1 MDINDKTILVT
12 GASSGIGKAA
22 AQHLAKLGARVVI
35 VCRNERRGEPALH
48 DIRKRSGNPS
58 VELLTADLG
67 SQEQTRA
74 LARKFSQSHD
84 RLDVLINN
92 AGLYLSKRTVTDDG
106 IETTFAV
113 NHLAPFLLTNLLLDT
128 LKASSPSRV
137 ITVSS
142 EAHRRGTIDFEDLCM
157 ERRYNWIDAY
167 ARSKLANVLFTYE
180 LARRLEGTG
189 VTALTLHPG
198 VVATRIWNRNRNPLN
213 YLLRIF
219 KVFYISPRKSAESVV
234 RLATA
239 PELAAVTGKYFN
251 RDREVRSSRA
261 SCDMELAG
269 RLWDVS
275 EEMTGLRSGPLS
287 SHNSNQRLAQ

>member
-1 MDINDKTILVT
+1 MDIRDKVMLVT
-12 GASSGIGKAA
+12 GASSGIGKAV

-35 VCRNERRGEPALH
+35 VCRNEQRGAPALD
-48 DIRKRSGNPS
+48 DIRRTSGNSS
-58 VELLTADLG
+58 VELLTADLA
-67 SQEQTRA
+67 SQEQTRG
-74 LARKFSQSHD
+74 LARKFLQGHD

-106 IETTFAV
+106 TETTFAV

-157 ERRYNWIDAY
+157 ERRYSWIDAY

-189 VTALTLHPG
+189 VTALALHPG
-198 VVATRIWNRNRNPLN
+198 VVASHIWNRNHNPLN

-219 KVFYISPRKSAESVV
+219 KVFFISPKKSAESIVH
-234 RLATA
+234 LAIA
-239 PELAAVTGKYFN
+239 PELAEVTGKYFN
-251 RDREVRSSRA
+251 RDREVWSSRA
-261 SCDMELAG
+261 SCDIELA
-269 RLWDVS
+269 RKLWNVS
-275 EEMTGLRSGPLS
+275 EEMTGLRSGSLS
-287 SHNSNQRLAQ
+287 SHDAN

>member
-1 MDINDKTILVT
+1 MIRDKTILVT
-12 GASSGIGKAA
+12 GASSGIGKAV

-35 VCRNERRGEPALH
+35 VCRNEQRGAPALD
-48 DIRKRSGNPS
+48 DIRKTSGNSS

-67 SQEQTRA
+67 SQEQTRE
-74 LARKFSQSHD
+74 LARKFLQGHD

-92 AGLYLSKRTVTDDG
+92 AGLYLSKRMVTEDG
-106 IETTFAV
+106 IETTLAV
-113 NHLAPFLLTNLLLDT
+113 NHLAPFLLTNLLLDA

-142 EAHRRGTIDFEDLCM
+142 EAHRRGTIDFEDLSM

-180 LARRLEGTG
+180 LARRLEGTE

-219 KVFYISPRKSAESVV
+219 KVFFVSPKKSAESIV
-234 RLATA
+234 RLAIA
-239 PELAAVTGKYFN
+239 PELATVKGKYFN

-261 SCDMELAG
+261 SCDTELAR

-275 EEMTGLRSGPLS
+275 EEMTGLRSGSLS
-287 SHNSNQRLAQ
+287 SQDAN

>member
-1 MDINDKTILVT
+1 MIGDKTILVT

-35 VCRNERRGEPALH
+35 VCRNEQRGEPALR
-48 DIRKRSGNPS
+48 DIRRRSENSS

-67 SQEQTRA
+67 SQEQVRK
-74 LARKFSQSHD
+74 LVRKFLQSHD

-128 LKASSPSRV
+128 LKVSSPSRV

-167 ARSKLANVLFTYE
+167 ARSKLANVLFTHE

-189 VTALTLHPG
+189 VTTLALHPG
-198 VVATRIWNRNRNPLN
+198 VVATRIWNRNNNPLN

-219 KVFYISPRKSAESVV
+219 KLFYISPRKSAESIV

-239 PELAAVTGKYFN
+239 PEFAAVTGKYFN

-261 SCDMELAG
+261 SCDMELAR

-275 EEMTGLRSGPLS
+275 EEMTGL
-287 SHNSNQRLAQ
+287 